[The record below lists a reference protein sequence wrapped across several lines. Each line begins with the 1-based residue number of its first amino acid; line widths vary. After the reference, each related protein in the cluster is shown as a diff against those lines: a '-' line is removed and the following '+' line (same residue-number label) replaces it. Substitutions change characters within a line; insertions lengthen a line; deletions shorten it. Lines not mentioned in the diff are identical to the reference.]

1 MIRANQTMISRPPGN
16 WSSTAP
22 VVLIIDGDRDF
33 LGDCVMPL
41 VQAGYEVLTAVDSQE
56 VQYLCE
62 LYPGPIHLAILDIP
76 LERDASLEGLLPR
89 QYGNK
94 MVSMIRMM
102 RSQSSILLTSVTPG
116 WKISRYRLGGLL
128 WQLPFLQRSCSGEE
142 LLQKI
147 QSLVPTFPHSPLP
160 PPVTMRQCA

>member
-1 MIRANQTMISRPPGN
+1 MISNPPDN
-16 WSSTAP
+16 WSLTGP
-22 VVLIIDGDRDF
+22 VVLIIDADRDF

-94 MVSMIRMM
+94 MVSMIRMK
-102 RSQSSILLTSVTPG
+102 RPQSSILLTSATPD
-116 WKISRYRLGGLL
+116 WKISRHRLGGLL
-128 WQLPFLQRSCSGEE
+128 WQLPFLQRSCSGQE
-142 LLQKI
+142 LLKKI
-147 QSLVPTFPHSPLP
+147 QSLLPSTPQSPLP